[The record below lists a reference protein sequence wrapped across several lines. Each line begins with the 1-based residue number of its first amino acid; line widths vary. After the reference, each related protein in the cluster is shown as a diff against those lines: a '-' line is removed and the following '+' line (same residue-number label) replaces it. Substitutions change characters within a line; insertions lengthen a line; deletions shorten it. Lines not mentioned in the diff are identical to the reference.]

1 MLSMSES
8 GKLFRQEKSSEK
20 KKKEKSSG
28 VRGQGFKTLNL
39 SGSQFLL

>member
-8 GKLFRQEKSSEK
+8 GKLFHQEKN
-20 KKKEKSSG
+20 SG